1 MTKQPFFKNSN
12 CGISDHPVF
21 SKHQSEKMIS
31 VTLAMKFHRVV
42 SGSDFEEKA
51 KQDYSALLPGN
62 SLPVDFVVD
71 SGNIPFTNTQQNISC
86 F

>member
-1 MTKQPFFKNSN
+1 MTKQPVFKNSN

-21 SKHQSEKMIS
+21 SKHQSDKMNS

-42 SGSDFEEKA
+42 SGSDSGEKA

-62 SLPVDFVVD
+62 SFPVDFVFN
-71 SGNIPFTNTQQNISC
+71 SGNIPFPNTQ
-86 F
+86 